1 MPVVAKVNWVGE
13 NGDTS
18 YRPSVLNVAILR
30 NSETNTNGTITAAE
44 GWEHTWNNLNPSWRY
59 QYTVRVTD

>member
-13 NGDTS
+13 NGDIS
-18 YRPSVLNVAILR
+18 HRPSSLNVAILR

-44 GWEHTWNNLNPSWRY
+44 GWEHTWNNLNPSWNTR
-59 QYTVRVTD
+59 YTVRVTD

>member
-18 YRPSVLNVAILR
+18 HRPSSLNVAILR

>member
-1 MPVVAKVNWVGE
+1 MPVVAKINWVGE

-44 GWEHTWNNLNPSWRY
+44 GW
-59 QYTVRVTD
+59 